1 MEVYSKSIKGRSQ
14 KAWKIMRKTG
24 IENSQKK
31 KEEESKMKVNEDE
44 SVTVLLCLYRVASV
58 HNIVLNRAET
68 DFFLVTEL

>member
-1 MEVYSKSIKGRSQ
+1 
-14 KAWKIMRKTG
+14 MRIHK
-24 IENSQKK
+24 KK